1 MSKDEDGDTE
11 ANLNVFT
18 THFHTLYVHTVTCPA
33 LPLTRNCDSVL
44 GDEAMV
50 RSAPLDFSIVDPDGL
65 ENTVLEYS
73 ILSGNSGAFFSIDR
87 TTGDVFLA
95 RPLDRDLGPS
105 QFTLEIL
112 VSDGMFNT
120 TLQLDITVED
130 VNDNPPVPV
139 RPVFSG
145 SVAEEQPR
153 FTPVLRVNFTDA
165 DIGPISYFLDP
176 SETDFAILDPSY
188 GAIVTNR
195 AFNYEAGDRFF
206 SFQVSASDG
215 VFVSNATV
223 EITVLDEND
232 NRPSVVAV
240 LLPGA
245 EYIENEAAPNVTF
258 ATITVTDVD
267 NSDTFPTLFAVIT
280 ITNGGNV
287 GERVTLPAPPP
298 GFRVT
303 FLPATYQLVVVGAAS
318 PSEFGSLLS
327 SIVYS
332 NPSDEFALPLN
343 RTIQYSVCDQ
353 LLNDTVPSALS
364 PDTQAALTSTNASD
378 GSLPASDVPTLISSC
393 SLFASASVVL
403 PLVEVNDRP
412 TLASRDVELPSIP
425 EDLPVDENRGVFV
438 LDAFGDVVV
447 DSDRGGFMGVAVV
460 GFNSS
465 IATLQNSVT
474 SNVDFCTNL
483 HSTLRSTCSDLNN
496 RCSCDGPRES
506 LTCMTFQNRVYFQC
520 TTRLSSTVTIV
531 SCTCQSSGLTVSND
545 VSLENILRAEIDT
558 GFGRLIDVTAA
569 FTNTPS
575 SAAFELNNTQEY
587 SSIAFGNANF
597 IFTYTDLNISVV
609 PYPALN
615 ITYTDISAV
624 SEVSA
629 TLLGPFTLIRFLP
642 FPNEAGTVAFL
653 FRAWDGTFGAVAET
667 RVDTT
672 NPLISAFS
680 IEVGTAT
687 IDVTPV
693 NDPPEIQ
700 LGGPGVYNFTTTYT
714 ENGSPVFVSARDAE
728 VIEYD
733 PTDLTLNNLRVNITN
748 ENGGCDLPDYT
759 GNSQDRLEY
768 LNDTMVPLDGVT
780 IATEGQ
786 ACVSYIFEGRLSVN
800 QWRSFLTMIRFRV
813 EDAEPSDHQRRLAFV
828 ISDDAPSD
836 SSPSYTFISVT
847 LVSDNCP
854 VLNLTSN
861 SPLTYLEHSGRLRLD
876 GGLTVSD
883 EDRNAVLQAAEV
895 RLIPNTPGTCT
906 SCNLNISSSDPAI
919 TITFNSATLT
929 LRLDGPA
936 PPNAFETL
944 LRSVQFEDLGSEPSF
959 TIVTVRFTLIDG
971 GIALCPNAVGD
982 INVVIE
988 HLNDNS
994 PELFLDFPVSEDFAT
1009 TFTEGV
1015 ATVAVTG
1022 STMIV
1027 DQDGQESSSYRIRVE
1042 IVSGCVS
1049 AEDLLEFVPPF
1060 PASSVLQTYNSSTC
1074 SLEIEGSR
1082 SNLENDL
1089 TMGLRYRNL
1098 LTNNPTPGQR
1108 GINFTIFDGT
1118 LPPRTSQTTLTVVA
1132 VNDPP
1137 FIDLDIANL
1146 ASSDSSVIFR
1156 VGTTGSIPITGSA
1169 GGSITDPDSTNLVE
1183 MLLILTE
1190 IDAGGNPVS
1199 PRSDIVES
1207 IALRNSTLLASLG
1220 LSGGAFVVAN
1230 SELRISGVASVASYA
1245 AVLNDIVYANARIPP
1260 TENRREISVT
1270 VFDDNSTS
1278 LPAVARI
1285 SFMGRVTPPIL
1296 DLNGNAGGT
1305 SVQADYTLTTPPLP
1319 LFPSASLSD
1328 PDSNNICNVN
1338 LTLIGSD
1345 TTCFPTSINFRNAFA
1360 DVVIDTTSAGGRVL
1374 YTLTTTFT
1382 ACREAIVFQQVLRGV
1397 TFSSPD
1403 TASPGTCTITVV
1415 AVDTTGLSSNI
1426 NVATVTVRQFNAPPF
1441 IDLDLG
1447 LSGRDYSTVYFQG
1460 GRVQNIVSI
1469 FDAARAH
1476 NITTMTPIGEADG
1489 EAPFD
1494 DGTVLRGVVLSEQ
1507 SYAGYTL
1514 TDVDSPNLVYLQTEF
1529 VISTTIEQD
1538 VIRYP
1543 CVPTNDTLRS
1553 TLDPRG
1559 CISPGQSSVITGFRC
1574 DDSLFDSCR
1583 SPDDLCSDLRVT
1595 IFCAGTGRK
1604 GYRFEYLVNA
1614 STARY
1619 EALLGYLGYQY
1630 LLLRGGLINQIRLI
1644 NITAFDGESVNPQA
1658 ITRIRIQ
1665 NQDVLVFII
1674 DSPAPNV
1681 TFTVREDERP
1691 GRNYALYTV
1700 TVMRLDGTTPTPGT
1714 VEFTITSGNIG
1725 NAFRI
1730 NNRGEIFLVNQLDRE
1745 TIAQYNLT
1753 ISAKIMGADNDTTST
1768 GEIIVGVL
1776 DVNDNHPITA
1786 ESYTVNV
1793 TEGVAGARV
1802 VDVVATDADEGTNA
1816 ELTYL
1821 LLGIG
1826 AEKFQVDTN
1835 GVVTT
1840 RVALNVSLEDY
1851 YLLVMIITDRGQ
1863 IYLST
1868 HTIIN
1873 VYVITPPPTNLTF
1886 DLSLSTDDISINEG
1900 TPVNTMVGMVV
1911 AFEAGGDRDTTF
1923 IRYRILDIEPMEVNP
1938 PFRVNSET
1946 GEIFVNAPLDSERS
1960 TRYQVLTQAYSTR
1973 TLFPPS
1979 PATLDVIITIQ
1990 DVNELRPM
1998 FVDSPYNISVAE
2010 NTVSGTTVYR
2020 LVATDNDA
2028 MNQGLVYSL
2037 HSPVP
2042 ADLPFQVEADGDI
2055 IVSGPIDYEL
2065 NQTFAFT
2072 VQAADNPAHAMP
2084 QMTGT
2089 AQVFVTVQDRN
2100 DNPPVFQGTPY
2111 NVSVRETSPNGHVVL
2126 TFSVTDAD
2134 SDANSNVSFSA
2145 RGITGTPFCL
2155 SGMTIQVCNS
2165 TLLTSIEMEEVF
2177 QLQLVA
2183 TNFPGP
2189 QEAVVNVTITLVLIN
2204 EFAPAL
2210 AVEVVNHS
2218 GYHEEHCGRGFGR
2231 NCSGIVVFNFGLG
2244 TTDEDGGPNR
2254 DLFYILATPGVPFE
2268 IDRFTGVLSI
2278 TGRIDR
2284 EQTSRY
2290 SLEIIVV
2297 DSADIDGTVR
2307 NDTAIINV
2315 PIYDIDDNPPVF
2327 VPPFSFSVTEQM
2339 TTTTQVF
2346 GNVIVT
2352 DPDINGTRSY
2362 YILIPEDPPLSQG
2375 CYVSVG
2381 RTHPSYLPIQIITNT
2396 GALYFCTSVDFET
2409 ENTFYTFTVR
2419 VLDNGLRGVGDPV
2432 EYAVDQV
2439 YNVTVVD
2446 SNDHPPSLGQPEY
2459 GFTHPENEPA
2469 SASVGNITAT
2479 DEDSGLNGELT
2490 FSISFNGSSLCSE
2503 DLPFQIEKISETT
2516 ATLMTCL
2523 SLDYEMRPYYTF
2535 TVEVCDSAPVAMCI
2549 SAPVRVNVT
2558 DRNDN
2563 PPLFPAAPYTAAI
2576 PETDSSLLALF
2587 VVKLEVVDEDSPPNS
2602 ISLFTILTSG
2612 TPFGIRNSTPTTAEV
2627 FVQSP
2632 LLVDYEAGPREFVVE
2647 VQATNAPADPR
2658 DETQSANTTV
2668 TITVTDENDNAP
2680 QIFAPLQF
2688 EVRENVPVGTA
2699 IGCVNATDVDSG
2711 ENAELQYYIGD
2722 PASPIPCS
2730 FGVPFQINITTGC
2743 IASCQMLDYEL
2754 SPFYAFTV
2762 TVCDRGSPELCSNAT
2777 IRVDIVDLNDNA
2789 PVYAE
2794 DPFVVDVNENT
2805 PVGET
2810 VLVVT
2815 SSDADSPL
2823 NSAIV
2828 YEFVNTSAPFALR
2841 NGSNEVYY
2849 TGTEQLDYEG
2859 STRTYILHLR
2869 GTNPPRFAYDETF
2882 IVDVAI
2888 TINVVDRNDRPP
2900 VFDPNATNVSINE
2913 HSPIG
2918 LVVYTLDTSDM
2929 DTLPNS
2935 GVRYVILE
2943 PGLPFAINESNI
2955 VVSDSSAIDYDPPN
2969 SVLNYVLT
2977 IQAVNE
2983 PAAIDDETQYANF
2996 SLTINV
3002 LDINDNAPECLGP
3015 STFMLP
3021 EDSEVSFQLR
3031 RIMATDID
3039 SGLNGQD
3046 GLVFSR
3052 EMGSGSGDPL
3062 CSFDLPFRIDPDS
3075 GFISICTSL
3084 DYERIRFYDLNI
3096 TICDSGLPQ
3105 MCSECPLT
3113 IFIMDVNDNAP
3124 VINPPTRFSVNE
3136 TAVVGDVVGCI
3147 NATDEDSGQNAVL
3160 SYTVIGD
3167 QCTMGSG
3174 SGSGG
3179 IPFALNVS
3187 SGCIEV
3193 CIPLDFERI
3202 RQYTFDVNVT
3212 DSGSV
3217 VLSAVASIT
3226 ITVVNENDHAPVITS
3241 PNIAY
3246 VVEEQADAFVIN
3258 VTAIDIDAHPHNSF
3272 TFELVDDAGGRFRI
3286 GPTTGTVET
3295 TVALDREN
3303 QSSYT
3308 IVVQVSDATL
3318 SSSQTLT
3325 IFLVDINDNDPVYLG
3340 NTSFIFMEEML
3351 FEVVLLFEDA
3361 DNGTN
3366 ALLSF
3371 TVSDS
3376 RFAINSDGVLR
3387 NRVPLDRD
3395 PLTSGSPSVLV
3406 MVTATDG
3413 GEPQRNLTVS
3423 IVIVLL
3429 DINDN
3434 APIALPPYTAEI
3446 VDGAVVGDVVLTVS
3460 AVDADTGDNGA
3471 IVFAIG
3477 DDSNVFLIN
3486 ETTGVITLNQDVFLT
3501 SSSVESVTLVV
3512 NISDRGIPLQVSQQ
3526 VYTFFIVSSIPLFS
3540 ERLYV
3545 FSVPENS
3552 LNFAITPPLRAMDR
3566 DNDASNDDFVY
3577 SLLTVTP
3584 YDTGFRIV
3592 SEGDRGTLYTPRD
3605 YFDFEDSAQFELA
3618 IGVSRANMTDIIDN
3632 TTIVRVE
3639 VVDLNDN
3646 PPRLSPPNIVA
3657 VLPENAANGT
3667 IVGTAVGIDFDTGV
3681 NGQLTYNHS
3690 GEGASY
3696 FRFDAD
3702 GNFIVANSDLI
3713 DFETDM
3719 NFTFSYEACDGGS
3732 PRHCSE
3738 PGSINIT
3745 IGNVDDLP
3753 PRFDPSVYTRAI
3765 AEDFPLNTVILYVSY
3780 SDPDTPQEGVTLSLS
3795 PPQTLFQIAQ
3805 VSGALMTTNI
3815 SLDHEVSNF
3824 HAFSIIA
3831 TDTAG
3836 ATSMAQVFIQILDVN
3851 DVRPRVEPA
3860 ESRNTFMEQGAGAFI
3875 AQSLTIVDEDDVSL
3889 FPLTSVSISLHPS
3902 PSAVELYPLSGG
3914 FCDHANYSILYD
3926 NNVFDLCG
3934 IRGCRYLVAEDDIT
3948 ISGSGTLQNGILD
3961 LPARSSLARS
3971 SVLLSGSE
3979 FLSFTA
3985 SIWVRLTTRGAA
3997 GSIFQVASGLNILLG
4012 VQANS
4017 DGSLSVFRT
4026 PSPTVTETLLLT
4038 GTLNIHDGEWHQV
4051 ALVRDNDTLTLYF
4064 DSAEV
4069 SRGDT
4074 ADQLDTSFTSG
4085 SFFIGDRLASGFY
4098 AELYFCSSTLNQ
4110 DDIRCTLTC
4119 GESFEVSS
4127 TPNVSAS
4134 IDLRTRSVELEYTGN
4149 DPNASLS
4156 SLQDA
4161 LRTVV
4166 YVNTL
4171 DEPHPLDRGVFISIS
4186 DIVGS
4191 SDVNMV
4197 VTVSP
4202 ILINDQPPVLDLNGL
4217 TNNGID
4223 FQTTFSEL
4231 STGTQLIGREAILY
4245 DRDSGFSTIRRI
4257 VVEIVGAQRL
4267 AEALTVSGPVPDI
4280 TLTLSQDNT
4289 RVEILSNDSAV
4300 ERFPGQFLDALRAV
4314 QYVDLQQEPG
4324 VRDRIVRFVTVEDA
4338 GGLHSAS
4345 PQAQTTVTVVPTNDP
4360 PELDLNSAGPGLGAS
4375 VLYPEQ
4381 LGRVRLIQGTAQRI
4395 TDPDSTTLTMA
4406 TFTITARPDG
4416 AAESLRVDETAFSVS
4431 VTWNFNT
4438 ATGILTIQ
4446 GTYSFIDWL
4455 SILRAVEYMNTNRN
4469 PDVSQARTVSVRIQ
4483 DDGGA
4488 WSDAAATVSIT
4499 IQQYNDPPEL
4509 YVGGPGVRNFQ
4520 TQFIEDGN
4528 CVPITSPD
4536 IQLVDVDSDRIGNVQ
4551 MQLSGSNVNPAL
4563 ENITIL
4569 GDLPVNTFFIR
4580 SLQILYMVLEASSAA
4595 NYEAGL
4601 SRVVYCNSADEPAV
4615 GNRRVTFFA
4624 TDEGVPGTGL
4634 STATSTT
4641 VETTIEIVRVNDQ
4654 PVLEIEPLNNVS
4666 IRGVPTPI
4674 IDPDSITL
4682 EDSDDMFFDELFIYI
4697 TNDQDGR
4704 VNEIIEFARQLP
4716 EETTSIGPLLT
4727 DNGEILYNVTFRGV
4741 GANRDRVLETIAAIR
4756 YNNRATNITVNPP
4769 RMVCI
4774 QVRDFKIF
4782 SPRVCVNVT
4791 ISPPNDFDP
4800 RFLNNS
4806 ASLVLSFDETPTL
4819 VSIVRLA
4826 AVDEDAGLAGEIS
4839 YDIVEVRST
4848 PFGSSARVTTPQGL
4862 FVINSVTGQLDA
4874 TLGLDAEQFVSH
4886 TVTVEASDMGNPSR
4900 SATVQVQISVQ
4911 DLNDEAPRFIGTPYV
4926 APSQREEQTP
4936 PRNIFTVRASDA
4948 DITPA
4953 NNRIARYSLLNFN
4966 TLFSINPT
4974 SGQIQSVALLDADVQ
4989 AEYLL
4994 NVSAEDTGSPPQ
5006 ITYVI
5011 VSFTLVDFNDNAGQV
5026 DQLTPAVY
5034 VVQDSAVPHSIGP
5047 AMRIVDQDLS
5057 PPSIS
5062 QLRIILTPNPS
5073 DSSRTYDQCL
5083 GRCQDV
5089 RIADAGLTPGAV
5101 DLLRL
5106 ATFQSDNNVPGAF
5119 MSTTL
5124 GNGSC
5129 PAISLVRGTTIQDDG
5144 YGRINR
5150 SDLPANFGE
5159 GDFSF
5164 SFVATMRREGYIFV
5178 VPNTSNP
5185 NASPSSVERE
5195 LGLWIRRR
5203 RIDFY
5208 YVYGSARIRHSVSY
5222 TLQSTDPIEGGV
5234 FFTWPTG
5241 PFTTR
5246 HFTLVVRSTASPPV
5260 AELYVDCQLLAMFTL
5275 NGAVQR
5281 PNSAI
5286 DVFIG
5291 HSVPHPTVGGRLQAN
5306 LTGFYYH
5313 PTALTPTQLLNICS
5327 CGFEALRLPTLP
5339 PTIQATRET
5348 NHEIVL
5354 APTGSLI
5361 PEADALRVLRGITYQ
5376 NTFFPPTFEPDRQ
5389 LEFRVVEVDLTGTSF
5404 GSIKLVSSDN
5414 ELPVIDLNGVGTIS
5428 QAGINFQTEF
5438 TEDAGPVI
5446 IVSPSVRLD
5455 RLIQDSVIPTFDRIT
5470 VELLNPVDVSE
5481 TLSARST
5488 SSYIRV
5494 NISSDG
5500 HRVDI
5505 VGPAIPADFIPVILT
5520 LSYDN
5525 TNDRPTTSFARNI
5538 SFLVVDTEGR
5548 TNSPLAYTSV
5558 SLVAVNDAPVVSLA
5572 SINGDLMDTVAFVE
5586 GSSNVSVAPDT
5597 VVHDVDND
5605 NLAGATVTLLS
5616 PNLATD
5622 TLTFTTQPGIT
5633 GSYNPLTGNLTFT
5646 GTASLT
5652 RYQET
5657 LRSVGFQ
5664 STDSPFLDNSGAPV
5678 SDPNRNI
5685 HIFVTDGFL
5694 VSRSAQVL
5702 VQFSPIDNPPEIDL
5716 GITTLFF
5723 ADGDSPLLIAPNAN
5737 ITDADNRRLASMN
5750 VELSI
5755 GVDDNVLSDGLRASR
5770 VLVFGENLLTN
5781 YVSILRN
5788 ITYINTAAEPTLLN
5802 RTVSVSVCD
5811 FREDRA
5817 ACPVATLTIVVQ
5829 DRNDN
5834 PPVFDN
5840 PEYTLDVVENSAVGT
5855 TLQSLH
5861 VSDIDRIQPIS
5872 FIFTIVSTQPVPF
5885 TLEAT
5890 SSGDTVNL
5898 VTSGI
5903 LDFESLPMYNFT
5915 VRASDG
5921 LNVGTTEVSVL
5932 VTNVNE
5938 PPSIVL
5944 NPPDPAIVAS
5954 QVMATPLVQ
5963 VAVNISDPD
5972 ADDIVVRAQFT
5983 ITNIPAGSNE
5993 TLNWNPIPGYI
6004 FTQTSLNVFSL
6015 ENNASTLPISE
6026 ALASIL
6032 YVAGQ
6037 PVTQPAEIRT
6047 VGIIVFDE
6055 ENAESNRVNI
6065 SVSLASRP
6073 MFITNTSEGVYS
6085 VSLPEGIVVTNF
6097 LQVSATVE
6105 SGGPVITYAIEP
6117 GVGVTIDPIS
6127 GLLSL
6132 DRTLDREVEASLDFE
6147 VYAVDDLPPARTGT
6161 ATVRIT
6167 VLDQNDIA
6175 AEISGLNNITIF
6187 TNVPSNPF
6195 STVTIT
6201 DPDSVGFIEHAT
6213 ITIVE
6218 EAPLVTSQF
6227 TGQTCV
6233 DESNTI
6239 TKMATVCGLQSFI
6252 DLLAYNGSSSGATLT
6267 EDAFNN
6273 RVLYNRHQSGY
6284 THVDA
6289 DFSAFEGRISAF
6301 TFALWLQPQ
6310 QSGYLAY
6317 YGAPDASE
6325 RYFALF
6331 FDAAANQLIAT
6342 MKQAGLSGLQAQVR
6356 VSFQLSASL
6365 TDGRYHFVMLQYSS
6379 RALVCVVDGVRVPSL
6394 AVVYKEQS
6402 FIGEVFGESC

>member
-1 MSKDEDGDTE
+1 
-11 ANLNVFT
+11 
-18 THFHTLYVHTVTCPA
+18 
-33 LPLTRNCDSVL
+33 
-44 GDEAMV
+44 MV

-65 ENTVLEYS
+65 ENTVLDYS
-73 ILSGNSGAFFSIDR
+73 ILSGNSGGFFFIDR
-87 TTGDVFLA
+87 ATGDIFLA
-95 RPLDRDLGPS
+95 RSLDRDLGPS

-112 VSDGMFNT
+112 VSDGVFNT
-120 TLQLDITVED
+120 TLQLDITVQD

-139 RPVFSG
+139 RPVFQG
-145 SVAEEQPR
+145 SVAEEQPH
-153 FTPVLRVNFTDA
+153 FTPVLRVNFTDV
-165 DIGPISYFLDP
+165 DSGPISYSLDP
-176 SETDFAILDPSY
+176 SETDFAILDPSS
-188 GAIVTNR
+188 GEIVTNR
-195 AFNYEAGDRFF
+195 VFNYEAGDRFF
-206 SFQVSASDG
+206 SFQVFARDG

-223 EITVLDEND
+223 EVTILDQND

-240 LLPGA
+240 LVPGA
-245 EYIENEAAPNVTF
+245 EYIENEAAPNITF
-258 ATITVTDVD
+258 ATVNVTDVD
-267 NSDTFPTLFAVIT
+267 NSDAFPILFAIVT
-280 ITNGGNV
+280 ITNGGDV
-287 GERVTLPAPPP
+287 GERVILPALPS
-298 GFRVT
+298 GFRAT
-303 FLPATYQLVVVGAAS
+303 FLPATYQLVVVGAAT
-318 PSEFGSLLS
+318 PAEFGALMS
-327 SIVYS
+327 SVVYS

-353 LLNDTVPSALS
+353 LVNDIVPSLLS

-378 GSLPASDVPTLISSC
+378 GSLPASDVPILIPSC
-393 SLFASASVVL
+393 ALFASASIVL

-412 TLASRDVELPSIP
+412 TLASLDVELPPIP
-425 EDLPVDENRGVFV
+425 EDLPEEENRGVFV

-447 DSDRGGFMGVAVV
+447 DSDRGGFVGVAVV

-465 IATLQNSVT
+465 IAALQKSVT
-474 SNVDFCTNL
+474 SHVDFCSNL
-483 HSTLRSTCSDLNN
+483 HSTLQSTCSDLNN
-496 RCSCDGPRES
+496 RCLCDGPRES
-506 LTCMTFQNRVYFQC
+506 LTCMTFQNIVYFQC
-520 TTRLSSTVTIV
+520 TARLSSTVSVV
-531 SCTCQSSGLTVSND
+531 SCTCQSSGQAASSN
-545 VSLENILRAEIDT
+545 VSLQNILRAEIDT
-558 GFGRLIDVTAA
+558 GFGRLIDITAA
-569 FTNTPS
+569 FSNSPS
-575 SAAFELNNTQEY
+575 SAAFELNNTQDY
-587 SSIAFGNANF
+587 SSLAFGNANF

-629 TLLGPFTLIRFLP
+629 TLLGPFKLIRFLP

-653 FRAWDGTFGAVAET
+653 FRAWDGTFGAVADT

-672 NPLISAFS
+672 DPLVSAFS
-680 IEVGTAT
+680 IEIGTTT

-700 LGGPGVYNFTTTYT
+700 LGGPGIYNFTTTYT

-733 PTDLTLNNLRVNITN
+733 PTDLVLNNLRVNITN
-748 ENGGCDLPDYT
+748 ENGGCDLPDYA
-759 GNSQDRLEY
+759 GVSHDRLEY
-768 LNDTMVPLDGVT
+768 LNDTMVPLDRVT
-780 IATEGQ
+780 IETEGQ
-786 ACVSYIFEGRLSVN
+786 ACVSYIFEGTLSVS

-813 EDAEPSDHQRRLAFV
+813 EDAEPSNHRRRVGFV
-828 ISDDAPSD
+828 ISDSAPSD
-836 SSPSYTFISVT
+836 SNPSYAFIDVT

-854 VLNLTSN
+854 VLNLTSS
-861 SPLTYLEHSGRLRLD
+861 SPLTYVEHSGRLQLD
-876 GGLTVSD
+876 GGLTVAD

-895 RLIPNTPGTCT
+895 RLILNTPGTCT
-906 SCNLNISSSDPAI
+906 SCNLTVSSSDPAI
-919 TITFNSATLT
+919 SITFNSATLT
-929 LRLDGPA
+929 LRLEGPA
-936 PPNAFETL
+936 TPDQFETV
-944 LRSVQFEDLGSEPSF
+944 LRSVQFEDLGNEPSF

-971 GIALCPNAVGD
+971 GITPCPSAVGD
-982 INVVIE
+982 INIVIE
-988 HLNDNS
+988 HVNDNS
-994 PELFLDFPVSEDFAT
+994 PELFLDFPVSENFTT

-1015 ATVAVTG
+1015 ATVPITG

-1027 DQDGQESSSYRIRVE
+1027 DPDGQESSSYRIRVE
-1042 IVSGCVS
+1042 IRSGCFS
-1049 AEDLLEFVPPF
+1049 AEDLLEFVPPS
-1060 PASSVLQTYNSSTC
+1060 PVSTVLQAYNSSTC
-1074 SLEIEGSR
+1074 SLEIEGSS

-1098 LTNNPTPGQR
+1098 LPNNPTPVER
-1108 GINFTIFDGT
+1108 VIIFTIFDGT
-1118 LPPRTSQTTLTVVA
+1118 QPPNSSQTTLTVVA
-1132 VNDPP
+1132 VNDLP

-1146 ASSDSSVIFR
+1146 ASSDSSVTFR
-1156 VGTTGSIPITGSA
+1156 VGSTTSISITGSG

-1207 IALRNSTLLASLG
+1207 IALRNSTLLTSLG
-1220 LSGGAFVVAN
+1220 LSGGGFVVAN
-1230 SELRISGVASVASYA
+1230 SELRISGVASVASYS
-1245 AVLNDIVYANARIPP
+1245 AVLNDIVYTNARIPP

-1270 VFDDNSTS
+1270 VFDGNSTS

-1285 SFMGRVTPPIL
+1285 NFMGRVTPPIL
-1296 DLNGNAGGT
+1296 DLNGNAAGT
-1305 SVQADYTLTTPPLP
+1305 SVQATYTLTTPPLS

-1328 PDSNNICNVN
+1328 PDRNNICNVN

-1345 TTCFPTSINFRNAFA
+1345 TTCFPTSINFGNAFA
-1360 DVVIDTTSAGGRVL
+1360 DVVVDTTIMGGQVL

-1397 TFSSPD
+1397 TFSGPG
-1403 TASPGTCTITVV
+1403 TASPGTCTLTVI

-1494 DGTVLRGVVLSEQ
+1494 DGTALRGVVLSEQ

-1514 TDVDSPNLVYLQTEF
+1514 TDVDSPNLVHLQTEF
-1529 VISTTIEQD
+1529 VISTTIEHD

-1543 CVPTNDTLRS
+1543 CVPTNDTLRL

-1559 CISPGQSSVITGFRC
+1559 CTSTGQSSIITGFRC
-1574 DDSLFDSCR
+1574 DDSLFDSCS

-1614 STARY
+1614 STAHY

-1630 LLLRGGLINQIRLI
+1630 LLLRGGLTNQIRLI

-1658 ITRIRIQ
+1658 ITRTRIQ

-1674 DSPAPNV
+1674 DPPAPNV
-1681 TFTVREDERP
+1681 TFSVREDERP
-1691 GRNYALYTV
+1691 GRNCVLYTV

-1714 VEFTITSGNIG
+1714 VEFTIASGNIG

-1730 NNRGEIFLVNQLDRE
+1730 NNQGEIFLVNQLDRE

-1753 ISAKIMGADNDTTST
+1753 VSAKIIGADNDTTST
-1768 GEIIVGVL
+1768 GGIIVGVL

-1793 TEGVAGARV
+1793 TEGMAGARV

-1868 HTIIN
+1868 HTVIN

-1886 DLSLSTDDISINEG
+1886 DLSLSTDTISINEG

-1911 AFEAGGDRDTTF
+1911 AFEVGGDRDTTF
-1923 IRYRILDIEPMEVNP
+1923 IRYRILDIEPAEVTP

-1960 TRYQVLTQAYSTR
+1960 TRYEVVTQAYSTR

-1979 PATLDVIITIQ
+1979 PATLDVIITVQ

-2010 NTVSGTTVYR
+2010 NTISGTTVYR

-2028 MNQGLVYSL
+2028 MNRGLVYSL
-2037 HSPVP
+2037 QSPVP
-2042 ADLPFQVEADGDI
+2042 TDLPFRVEADGDI
-2055 IVSGPIDYEL
+2055 IVSGPIDYEV
-2065 NQTFAFT
+2065 NQTFTFT
-2072 VQAADNPAHAMP
+2072 VQAVDNPAHSMP

-2089 AQVFVTVQDRN
+2089 AQVLVTVQDRN

-2111 NVSVRETSPNGHVVL
+2111 NVSVRETSANGHVVL

-2134 SDANSNVSFSA
+2134 SDANSDVSFSA

-2155 SGMTIQVCNS
+2155 AGMTIHVCDS
-2165 TLLTSIEMEEVF
+2165 ALLTSIEMDKVF

-2189 QEAVVNVTITLVLIN
+2189 QEAVANVTITLVLIN
-2204 EFAPAL
+2204 EFAPTL

-2218 GYHEEHCGRGFGR
+2218 GYHEEHCDRGYGN
-2231 NCSGIVVFNFGLG
+2231 NCSGIVVFNFGLN
-2244 TTDEDGGPNR
+2244 TTDEDGGPNS
-2254 DLFYILATPGVPFE
+2254 DLSYILATPGVPFQ
-2268 IDRFTGVLSI
+2268 IDRFTGVLTI

-2290 SLEIIVV
+2290 SLEIVV
-2297 DSADIDGTVR
+2297 MDSADIDGTVH
-2307 NDTAIINV
+2307 NDTATINI

-2327 VPPFSFSVTEQM
+2327 VPPFSFAVTEEM
-2339 TTTTQVF
+2339 TATGEVF
-2346 GNVIVT
+2346 GNVTVV

-2362 YILIPEDPPLSQG
+2362 YILIPEDPPLSVG
-2375 CYVSVG
+2375 CYVIVG
-2381 RTHPSYLPIQIITNT
+2381 PTNPSYLPIQITNT
-2396 GALYFCTSVDFET
+2396 GALFFCRDVDFET
-2409 ENTFYTFTVR
+2409 ENRFYMFTVY
-2419 VLDNGLRGVGDPV
+2419 VEDTGLLDTMGYPPARYTV
-2432 EYAVDQV
+2432 EQV
-2439 YNVTVVD
+2439 YNVTIVD
-2446 SNDHPPSLGQPEY
+2446 SNDHPPSLAEAEY
-2459 GFTHPENEPA
+2459 VFAHPENEPV
-2469 SASVGNITAT
+2469 SAFVGNITAT

-2503 DLPFQIEKISETT
+2503 DLPFQVEKISDTT
-2516 ATLMTCL
+2516 ATIRTCL
-2523 SLDYEMRPYYTF
+2523 SLDYEMRAYYTF
-2535 TVEVCDSAPVAMCI
+2535 TVEVCDSAPIAMCT
-2549 SAPVRVNVT
+2549 SAAVRVNVT

-2563 PPLFPAAPYTAAI
+2563 PPVFPAAPYTATI
-2576 PETDSSLLALF
+2576 PETDSSLLTLF
-2587 VVKLEVVDEDSPPNS
+2587 VVQLEVIDEDSPANS
-2602 ISLFTILTSG
+2602 ISMFTILTPG
-2612 TPFGIRNSTPTTAEV
+2612 TPFGVRNPTSTTAEV

-2632 LLVDYEAGPREFVVE
+2632 LLVDYEAGPREYVVE
-2647 VQATNAPADPR
+2647 VQAINTPADPR

-2668 TITVTDENDNAP
+2668 IITVTDENDNP
-2680 QIFAPLQF
+2680 PRIFAPLQF
-2688 EVRENVPVGTA
+2688 EVRENEPAGTV
-2699 IGCVNATDVDSG
+2699 IGCVNATDADSG
-2711 ENAELQYYIGD
+2711 DNAELWYYLGD
-2722 PASPIPCS
+2722 RASPVSCTPDT
-2730 FGVPFQINITTGC
+2730 PFQINITTGC
-2743 IASCQMLDYEL
+2743 ITSCETLDYEL
-2754 SPFYAFTV
+2754 FSFYTFTV

-2777 IRVDIVDLNDNA
+2777 IRVDVVDLNDNA

-2794 DPFVVDVNENT
+2794 DPFVVGVDENT

-2815 SSDADSPL
+2815 STDADSPL
-2823 NSAIV
+2823 NSAIL

-2841 NGSNEVYY
+2841 SGSNEVYY

-2869 GTNPPRFAYDETF
+2869 GTNPPRFADDETF

-2888 TINVVDRNDRPP
+2888 TINVVDRNDHPP
-2900 VFDPNATNVSINE
+2900 VFDTNAADVSINE
-2913 HSPIG
+2913 HSAIG
-2918 LVVYTLDTSDM
+2918 LVVYALDTSDM

-2943 PGLPFAINESNI
+2943 SGLPFAINGSNV

-2969 SVLNYVLT
+2969 SVRNYVLT

-3015 STFMLP
+3015 STFLLP

-3105 MCSECPLT
+3105 LCSECPLT
-3113 IFIMDVNDNAP
+3113 IFVMDINDNAP
-3124 VINPPTRFSVNE
+3124 VINPPTEFSVNE
-3136 TAVVGDVVGCI
+3136 TTSVGDIVGCI

-3160 SYTVIGD
+3160 SYTAIGN
-3167 QCTMGSG
+3167 QCGIA
-3174 SGSGG
+3174 
-3179 IPFALNVS
+3179 IPFAVNVS
-3187 SGCIEV
+3187 TGCIEV
-3193 CIPLDFERI
+3193 CVSLDFEST

-3212 DSGSV
+3212 DSGSE

-3226 ITVVNENDHAPVITS
+3226 ITVVNENDHVPVITS
-3241 PNIAY
+3241 PNVAY

-3272 TFELVDDAGGRFRI
+3272 TFELVDNAGGRFRI
-3286 GPTTGTVET
+3286 GATTGTVET
-3295 TVALDREN
+3295 TAALDREN
-3303 QSSYT
+3303 QSSYM
-3308 IVVQVSDATL
+3308 IVIQVSDATL

-3325 IFLVDINDNDPVYLG
+3325 VFLVDINDNDPVYLG
-3340 NTSFIFMEEML
+3340 NTSFIFMEEIL

-3406 MVTATDG
+3406 LVTATDG

-3434 APIALPPYTAEI
+3434 APIALPPYSAEI

-3460 AVDADTGDNGA
+3460 AVDADTGDNA
-3471 IVFAIG
+3471 EIVFAIG
-3477 DDSNVFLIN
+3477 DDSNTFLIN
-3486 ETTGVITLNQDVFLT
+3486 ETTGVITLNQDIILT
-3501 SSSVESVTLVV
+3501 SSSVESLTLVV
-3512 NISDRGIPLQVSQQ
+3512 NISDSGIPLQVSQQ
-3526 VYTFFIVSSIPLFS
+3526 VYTFFIISSIPLFS
-3540 ERLYV
+3540 ERLYI
-3545 FSVPENS
+3545 FTVPENS
-3552 LNFAITPPLRAMDR
+3552 LDFAITPPLRAMDR
-3566 DNDASNDDFVY
+3566 DNDPSNDEFVY
-3577 SLLTVTP
+3577 SILTVTP

-3592 SEGDRGTLYTPRD
+3592 SNGDQGTLFTPTD
-3605 YFDFEDSAQFELA
+3605 YFDFEDSARFELA
-3618 IGVSRANMTDIIDN
+3618 IGVSRVNMTDIIDN

-3657 VLPENAANGT
+3657 TLPENAANGT

-3696 FRFDAD
+3696 FVFDAD

-3738 PGSINIT
+3738 PGSVNIT
-3745 IGNVDDLP
+3745 VVNVDDLP

-3805 VSGALMTTNI
+3805 VSGALMTTNV

-3860 ESRNTFMEQGAGAFI
+3860 ESQITFVEQGTGAFI

-3889 FPLTSVSISLHPS
+3889 FPLTRVSISLHPS
-3902 PSAVELYPLSGG
+3902 PSSLELYPLSGG

-3926 NNVFDLCG
+3926 NNVYDLCG
-3934 IRGCRYLVAEDDIT
+3934 VRGCRFLVAEDDIT
-3948 ISGSGTLQNGILD
+3948 ISGRGSLQNGILD

-3985 SIWVRLTTRGAA
+3985 SIWVRLTTRGAS
-3997 GSIFQVASGLNILLG
+3997 GSIFQVASGQNILLG

-4026 PSPTVTETLLLT
+4026 PSPTVTDILLSTSALD
-4038 GTLNIHDGEWHQV
+4038 IHDGEWHQV
-4051 ALVRDNDTLTLYF
+4051 ALVRDNDTLILYF
-4064 DSAEV
+4064 DSGEV
-4069 SRGDT
+4069 SRADT
-4074 ADQLDTSFTSG
+4074 ADLLDTSFTSG

-4098 AELYFCSSTLNQ
+4098 AELYFCSFTLNQ
-4110 DDIRCTLTC
+4110 EAIRCTLTC
-4119 GESFEVSS
+4119 GESFEISSS

-4166 YVNTL
+4166 YVNIL

-4186 DIVGS
+4186 DIVGP
-4191 SDVNMV
+4191 SDVNTV

-4217 TNNGID
+4217 TETGID
-4223 FQTTFSEL
+4223 FSTTFSEL
-4231 STGTQLIGREAILY
+4231 STGAQIIGRDAILY

-4257 VVEIVGAQRL
+4257 VVDIFGAQQL
-4267 AEALTVSGPVPDI
+4267 AEAFTVSGPVAGI
-4280 TLTLSQDNT
+4280 TLTLSQNNT

-4314 QYVDLQQEPG
+4314 QYVDLQQEPAI
-4324 VRDRIVRFVTVEDA
+4324 VDRIVRFVTVEDA
-4338 GGLHSAS
+4338 GGLHLAS
-4345 PQAQTTVTVVPTNDP
+4345 PQAQTMVTVVPTNDP
-4360 PELDLNSAGPGLGAS
+4360 PVLNLNTASPGLGTS
-4375 VLYPEQ
+4375 VIYPEQ
-4381 LGRVRLIQGTAQRI
+4381 LGRVRLIQGMAQSI
-4395 TDPDSTTLTMA
+4395 TDPDSTSLTMA

-4416 AAESLRVDETAFSVS
+4416 AAETLRVDETAFGVT
-4431 VTWNFNT
+4431 VTWSFDPAT
-4438 ATGILTIQ
+4438 ATLTIH
-4446 GTYSFIDWL
+4446 GTYSIIDWL
-4455 SILRAVEYMNTNRN
+4455 SVLRGVEYMNTNSN
-4469 PDVSQARTVSVRIQ
+4469 PDVSQARTVSVRVQ
-4483 DDGGA
+4483 DRGGA
-4488 WSDAAATVSIT
+4488 WSNAAPVSIT

-4528 CVPITSPD
+4528 CVPITSSN
-4536 IQLVDVDSDRIGNVQ
+4536 IQLVDVDSDRIQIVRV
-4551 MQLSGSNVNPAL
+4551 QLSSSNVDPAF
-4563 ENITIL
+4563 EHITIL
-4569 GDLPVNTFFIR
+4569 GDLPPNTF
-4580 SLQILYMVLEASSAA
+4580 ILVPYRIFMVLEAPSAA

-4601 SRVVYCNSADEPAV
+4601 SRIVYCNTADEPTV
-4615 GNRRVTFFA
+4615 GTRRVTFDA
-4624 TDEGVPGTGL
+4624 TDEGVPGTTL
-4634 STATSTT
+4634 PPASSTT
-4641 VETTIEIVRVNDQ
+4641 AETMIEIVRVNDQ
-4654 PVLEIEPLNNVS
+4654 PVIEIEPLNNVS

-4704 VNEIIEFARQLP
+4704 VNEIVEFARQLP
-4716 EETTSIGPLLT
+4716 EETTSIGPILT
-4727 DNGEILYNVTFRGV
+4727 ANGEILYNVTFRGA
-4741 GANRDRVLETIAAIR
+4741 GANRDRVLETVAAIR
-4756 YNNRATNITVNPP
+4756 YNNRATNITVDPP
-4769 RMVCI
+4769 RMICI

-4806 ASLVLSFDETPTL
+4806 ASLVFSFNETSTP
-4819 VSIVRLA
+4819 VSIARLA
-4826 AVDEDAGLAGEIS
+4826 AVDEDTGLAGEIS

-4848 PFGSSARVTTPQGL
+4848 PFGGSARVTTSQGL
-4862 FVINSVTGQLDA
+4862 FVMNSVTGQLDA
-4874 TLGLDAEQFVSH
+4874 PLGLDAEQFVSH
-4886 TVTVEASDMGNPSR
+4886 AVTVEALDMGNPSR
-4900 SATVQVQISVQ
+4900 SAMVQVQISILDV
-4911 DLNDEAPRFIGTPYV
+4911 NDEAPRFAGTPYV
-4926 APSQREEQTP
+4926 AASQREEQTP
-4936 PRNIFTVRASDA
+4936 PRNIFIVQAFDA

-4953 NNRIARYSLLNFN
+4953 NNRIARYSLLNYN
-4966 TLFSINPT
+4966 HLFSINPT

-5026 DQLTPAVY
+5026 DQLTTAVY
-5034 VVQDSAVPHSIGP
+5034 VVQENTVPRSIGP
-5047 AMRIVDQDLS
+5047 AIRIVDQDLS

-5062 QLRIILTPNPS
+5062 LLTIILTPNPS
-5073 DSSRTYDQCL
+5073 DGSRTYDQCL

-5089 RIADAGLTPGAV
+5089 RIAEAGLIPGAV
-5101 DLLRL
+5101 DLLSL
-5106 ATFQSDNNVPGAF
+5106 ATFQSENDVPGAF

-5129 PAISLVRGTTIQDDG
+5129 PAISLVRGINIEDDG

-5164 SFVATMRREGYIFV
+5164 SFVATMQREGHIFL
-5178 VPNTSNP
+5178 VPDSTNP
-5185 NASPSSVERE
+5185 SDGHRAVDRE

-5208 YVYGSARIRHSVSY
+5208 YVYGPARIQHSVSY
-5222 TLQSTDPIEGGV
+5222 TLQSTDPIESGA
-5234 FFTWPTG
+5234 FFTFPTG
-5241 PFTTR
+5241 PFITR
-5246 HFTLVVRSTASPPV
+5246 HFTLVVRSSASPPV
-5260 AELYVDCQLLAMFTL
+5260 AEFYVDCQLLTTLTL
-5275 NGAVQR
+5275 NGAVLR
-5281 PNSAI
+5281 PANNF
-5286 DVFIG
+5286 DLFIG
-5291 HSVPHPTVGGRLQAN
+5291 HSVPHAASGGRLQAN

-5313 PTALTPTQLLNICS
+5313 PTALTPTQLLNFCS

-5361 PEADALRVLRGITYQ
+5361 PEADALTVLRGTTYQ
-5376 NTFFPPTFEPDRQ
+5376 NTFFPPTFGPDRQ
-5389 LEFRVVEVDLTGTSF
+5389 LEFRVVEVDLTGRSF

-5414 ELPVIDLNGVGTIS
+5414 ELPVIDLNGVGTIG

-5446 IVSPSVRLD
+5446 IVSSSVRLD
-5455 RLIQDSVIPTFDRIT
+5455 RLIEDSVIPTFDRVT
-5470 VELLNPVDVSE
+5470 VELLDPVDINE
-5481 TLSARST
+5481 ALSARST
-5488 SSYIRV
+5488 SAYIRV
-5494 NISSDG
+5494 NVSSDG

-5505 VGPAIPADFIPVILT
+5505 VGPGIPADFIPVILT

-5525 TNDRPTTSFARNI
+5525 TNDRPTTSFNRNI

-5586 GSSNVSVAPDT
+5586 GSSNVSVAPNA
-5597 VVHDVDND
+5597 VVNDVDND

-5633 GSYNPLTGNLTFT
+5633 GLYNPLTGNLTFT
-5646 GTASLT
+5646 GTASLN
-5652 RYQET
+5652 RYQDT
-5657 LRSVGFQ
+5657 LRSISFQ

-5685 HIFVTDGFL
+5685 QIFITDGFL

-5702 VQFSPIDNPPEIDL
+5702 VQFSPVDDPPEIDL

-5723 ADGDSPLLIAPNAN
+5723 TDGDNPLLIAPSAN
-5737 ITDADNRRLASMN
+5737 ITDADNRRLASMD
-5750 VELSI
+5750 VELTT
-5755 GVDDNVLSDGLRASR
+5755 GLDNNVLSDGLRTSR
-5770 VLVFGENLLTN
+5770 VLVFSEDLLTN

-5802 RTVSVSVCD
+5802 RTVTVSVCD
-5811 FREDRA
+5811 FREDRT
-5817 ACPVATLTIVVQ
+5817 ACPMATLTIVVQ

-5840 PEYTLDVVENSAVGT
+5840 PEYTVDVVENSPVGT
-5855 TLQSLH
+5855 TLLPLH
-5861 VSDIDRIQPIS
+5861 VDDIDRIQPVS
-5872 FIFTIVSTQPVPF
+5872 FNFTIISTEVVPF
-5885 TLEAT
+5885 TLEPT

-5898 VTSGI
+5898 VTSGH
-5903 LDFESLPMYNFT
+5903 LDFERSPRYNFT
-5915 VRASDG
+5915 VTASDG
-5921 LNVGTTEVSVL
+5921 LNTGTTDVIVS

-5944 NPPDPAIVAS
+5944 NPPDPAIVGS
-5954 QVMATPLVQ
+5954 QVMDTPLVQ
-5963 VAVNISDPD
+5963 VAVNITDPD
-5972 ADDIVVRAQFT
+5972 VDNMVVRAQFT
-5983 ITNIPAGSNE
+5983 VTNIPTGSNE
-5993 TLNWNPIPGYI
+5993 TLNWNPITGYT
-6004 FTQTSLNVFSL
+6004 FTQTSLNVFVL
-6015 ENNASTLPISE
+6015 ENNNSTMPISE
-6026 ALASIL
+6026 ALTSIL

-6037 PVTQPAEIRT
+6037 PVIQPAEIRT
-6047 VGIIVFDE
+6047 VGIVVFDE
-6055 ENAESNRVNI
+6055 ENAGSNQVNI

-6073 MFITNTSEGVYS
+6073 MFLTNTSDGVYS
-6085 VSLPEGIVVTNF
+6085 VSLPEGIVVTDF

-6105 SGGPVITYAIEP
+6105 SGGSVITYAIEP
-6117 GVGVTIDPIS
+6117 GIGVSIHPIS
-6127 GLLSL
+6127 GFLSL
-6132 DRTLDREVEASLDFE
+6132 DRTLDREVEPSLDFE

-6175 AEISGLNNITIF
+6175 AEIGRLNNITVYM
-6187 TNVPSNPF
+6187 NVPANPF
-6195 STVTIT
+6195 STITIT
-6201 DPDSVGFIEHAT
+6201 DPDSVGFIEHAI

-6218 EAPLVTSQF
+6218 ETPLVTSPF

-6233 DESNTI
+6233 DEYNTV
-6239 TKMATVCGLQSFI
+6239 TKMTRVCGLQSFI
-6252 DLLAYNGSSSGATLT
+6252 DLLSYNGSSSGTTLT

-6289 DFSAFEGRISAF
+6289 DFSAFEGLISAF
-6301 TFALWLQPQ
+6301 TFAMWLQPQ

-6365 TDGRYHFVMLQYSS
+6365 TDGRYHFVMLQYSNRS
-6379 RALVCVVDGVRVPSL
+6379 LACVVDGVQVRSL

-6402 FIGEVFGESC
+6402 FIGDVFGESC

>member
-1 MSKDEDGDTE
+1 
-11 ANLNVFT
+11 
-18 THFHTLYVHTVTCPA
+18 
-33 LPLTRNCDSVL
+33 
-44 GDEAMV
+44 MV

-65 ENTVLEYS
+65 ENTVLDYS
-73 ILSGNSGAFFSIDR
+73 ILSGNSGGFFSIDR
-87 TTGDVFLA
+87 ATGDVFLA
-95 RPLDRDLGPS
+95 RSLDRDLGPS

-112 VSDGMFNT
+112 VSDGIFNT
-120 TLQLDITVED
+120 TLQLDITVQD
-130 VNDNPPVPV
+130 VNDNAPVPI
-139 RPVFSG
+139 RPVFQG
-145 SVAEEQPR
+145 SVAEEQPD

-165 DIGPISYFLDP
+165 DTGPISYSLDP
-176 SETDFAILDPSY
+176 SETDFAILDPSS
-188 GAIVTNR
+188 GEIVTNR
-195 AFNYEAGDRFF
+195 VFDYEAGDRFF
-206 SFQVSASDG
+206 SFQVFARDG

-223 EITVLDEND
+223 EVTILDQND

-240 LLPGA
+240 LVPGA
-245 EYIENEAAPNVTF
+245 EYIENEAAPNITF
-258 ATITVTDVD
+258 ATVNVTDVD
-267 NSDTFPTLFAVIT
+267 NSDAFPILFAVVT
-280 ITNGGNV
+280 ITNGADA
-287 GERVTLPAPPP
+287 GERVTLPALPS
-298 GFRVT
+298 GFRST
-303 FLPATYQLVVVGAAS
+303 FLPSTYQLVVVGAAT
-318 PSEFGSLLS
+318 PAEFGALMS
-327 SIVYS
+327 SVVYS

-353 LLNDTVPSALS
+353 LVSDTVPSLLS
-364 PDTQAALTSTNASD
+364 PDTQAALTSANASD
-378 GSLPASDVPTLISSC
+378 GSLPPSDVPILILSC
-393 SLFASASVVL
+393 AQFASASVVL

-412 TLASRDVELPSIP
+412 TLASLDVALPPIP
-425 EDLPVDENRGVFV
+425 EDLPEGENRGVFV

-447 DSDRGGFMGVAVV
+447 DSDRGGFIGVAVV

-465 IATLQNSVT
+465 IAALQKSVT
-474 SNVDFCTNL
+474 SHVDFCTNL
-483 HSTLRSTCSDLNN
+483 HSTLQSTCSDLND
-496 RCSCDGPRES
+496 RCLCDGSRES
-506 LTCMTFQNRVYFQC
+506 LTCMTFQNTVYFQC
-520 TTRLSSTVTIV
+520 TARLSSTVSV
-531 SCTCQSSGLTVSND
+531 VACTCQSSGLGVSSN
-545 VSLENILRAEIDT
+545 VSLQNILRAEIDT
-558 GFGRLIDVTAA
+558 GSGRLIDITAV
-569 FTNTPS
+569 FSNSPS
-575 SAAFELNNTQEY
+575 SAAFELNNTQDY
-587 SSIAFGNANF
+587 SSLAFGNANF

-629 TLLGPFTLIRFLP
+629 TLLGPFKLIRFLP
-642 FPNEAGTVAFL
+642 FPNEAGTAAFL
-653 FRAWDGTFGAVAET
+653 FRAWDGTFGAVADT

-672 NPLISAFS
+672 DPLISAFS
-680 IEVGTAT
+680 IEIGTT
-687 IDVTPV
+687 SIDVTPV

-714 ENGSPVFVSARDAE
+714 ENGPPVFVSAHDAE

-733 PTDLTLNNLRVNITN
+733 PTDLVLNNLRVNITN
-748 ENGGCDLPDYT
+748 ENGGCDLPDYA
-759 GNSQDRLEY
+759 GDSHDRLEY
-768 LNDTMVPLDGVT
+768 LNDTMVPLDRVT
-780 IATEGQ
+780 IETEGQ
-786 ACVSYIFEGRLSVN
+786 ACVSYIFEGTLSVS
-800 QWRSFLTMIRFRV
+800 QWRSFLTMIRFQV
-813 EDAEPSDHQRRLAFV
+813 EDAEPSNHRRRVGFV
-828 ISDDAPSD
+828 ISDSAPSD
-836 SSPSYTFISVT
+836 SNPSYTFIDVT

-854 VLNLTSN
+854 VLNLTSS
-861 SPLTYLEHSGRLRLD
+861 SPLTYVEHSGRLQLD
-876 GGLTVSD
+876 GGLTVAD
-883 EDRNAVLQAAEV
+883 EDRNAMLQAAEV

-906 SCNLNISSSDPAI
+906 SCNLTVSSSDPTI
-919 TITFNSATLT
+919 SITFNSATLT
-929 LRLDGPA
+929 LRLEGPA
-936 PPNAFETL
+936 TPDQFETL
-944 LRSVQFEDLGSEPSF
+944 LRSMQFEDLGNEPSF

-971 GIALCPNAVGD
+971 GITPCPTAVGD

-994 PELFLDFPVSEDFAT
+994 PELFLDFPTQNFAT

-1015 ATVAVTG
+1015 ATVPITG

-1027 DQDGQESSSYRIRVE
+1027 DPDGQESSSYRIRVE
-1042 IVSGCVS
+1042 ITSGCFS
-1049 AEDLLEFVPPF
+1049 AEDLLEFVPPL
-1060 PASSVLQTYNSSTC
+1060 PVSSVLQAYNSSTC
-1074 SLEIEGSR
+1074 SVEIEGSS

-1098 LTNNPTPGQR
+1098 LVNNPTPVQR
-1108 GINFTIFDGT
+1108 LITFTIFDGT
-1118 LPPRTSQTTLTVVA
+1118 LPPRSSQTTLTVVA
-1132 VNDPP
+1132 VNDLP

-1146 ASSDSSVIFR
+1146 ASSDSSVTFR
-1156 VGTTGSIPITGSA
+1156 VGVTASISITGSA

-1183 MLLILTE
+1183 MLLVLTE

-1220 LSGGAFVVAN
+1220 LSGGGFVVAN
-1230 SELRISGVASVASYA
+1230 SELRISGVASVASYT

-1270 VFDDNSTS
+1270 VFDGNSTS

-1285 SFMGRVTPPIL
+1285 NFMGRVTPPIL
-1296 DLNGNAGGT
+1296 DLNGNAAGT
-1305 SVQADYTLTTPPLP
+1305 SVQANYTLTTPPLS

-1328 PDSNNICNVN
+1328 PDRNNICNVN

-1360 DVVIDTTSAGGRVL
+1360 DIVVDTTSVGGRVL

-1397 TFSSPD
+1397 TFSGPD
-1403 TASPGTCTITVV
+1403 TASPGTCTLTAI

-1460 GRVQNIVSI
+1460 GRVQNMVSI

-1494 DGTVLRGVVLSEQ
+1494 DGTGLRGVVLSEQ

-1514 TDVDSPNLVYLQTEF
+1514 TDVDSPNLVHLQAEF
-1529 VISTTIEQD
+1529 VISTTIEHD

-1543 CVPTNDTLRS
+1543 CVPTNDTLRL

-1559 CISPGQSSVITGFRC
+1559 CISTGQSSIITGFRC
-1574 DDSLFDSCR
+1574 DNSLFDSCS
-1583 SPDDLCSDLRVT
+1583 SPDDLCSDLCVT

-1630 LLLRGGLINQIRLI
+1630 LLHRGGLTNQIRLI

-1665 NQDVLVFII
+1665 NQDVLVFNI
-1674 DSPAPNV
+1674 DPPAPNV
-1681 TFTVREDERP
+1681 TFSVREDERP
-1691 GRNYALYTV
+1691 GRNYVLYTV
-1700 TVMRLDGTTPTPGT
+1700 TVMRLDGTTPSPGT

-1730 NNRGEIFLVNQLDRE
+1730 NNQGEIFLVNQLDRE
-1745 TIAQYNLT
+1745 TIARYNLT
-1753 ISAKIMGADNDTTST
+1753 ISAKIIGADNDTTST

-1793 TEGVAGARV
+1793 TEGMAGVRV

-1886 DLSLSTDDISINEG
+1886 DLSVSTEAISINEG
-1900 TPVNTMVGMVV
+1900 TPVNTMIGMVV
-1911 AFEAGGDRDTTF
+1911 AFEVGGDRDTTF
-1923 IRYRILDIEPMEVNP
+1923 IRYRILDIEPAEVTA
-1938 PFRVNSET
+1938 PFRINSET

-1960 TRYQVLTQAYSTR
+1960 ARYEVVTQAYSTR

-1979 PATLDVIITIQ
+1979 PATLDVIITVQ

-1998 FVDSPYNISVAE
+1998 FIDSPYNISVAE
-2010 NTVSGTTVYR
+2010 NTITGTTVYR

-2042 ADLPFQVEADGDI
+2042 TNLPFRVETDGDI
-2055 IVSGPIDYEL
+2055 IVSGTIDYEL
-2065 NQTFAFT
+2065 NQTFTFT
-2072 VQAADNPAHAMP
+2072 VQAVDNPAHSMP
-2084 QMTGT
+2084 RMTGT
-2089 AQVFVTVQDRN
+2089 AQVLVTVQDRN

-2111 NVSVRETSPNGHVVL
+2111 NVSVRETSANGHVVL
-2126 TFSVTDAD
+2126 AFSVTDAD
-2134 SDANSNVSFSA
+2134 SDANSDVSFSA

-2155 SGMTIQVCNS
+2155 AGMTIQVCDS
-2165 TLLTSIEMEEVF
+2165 ALLTSIEMEEVF

-2189 QEAVVNVTITLVLIN
+2189 QEAVANVTITLVLIN
-2204 EFAPAL
+2204 EFAPTL

-2218 GYHEEHCGRGFGR
+2218 GYHEEHCDRGYGN
-2231 NCSGIVVFNFGLG
+2231 NCSGIMVFNFGLN
-2244 TTDEDGGPNR
+2244 TTDEDGGPNS
-2254 DLFYILATPGVPFE
+2254 DLSYILATPGVPFQV
-2268 IDRFTGVLSI
+2268 DRFTGVLTI

-2290 SLEIIVV
+2290 SLEIVV
-2297 DSADIDGTVR
+2297 MDSADVDGTVR
-2307 NDTAIINV
+2307 NDTATINI

-2327 VPPFSFSVTEQM
+2327 VPPFSFAVTEEM
-2339 TTTTQVF
+2339 TATREVF
-2346 GNVIVT
+2346 GNVTVV

-2362 YILIPEDPPLSQG
+2362 YILIPEDPPLSVG

-2381 RTHPSYLPIQIITNT
+2381 PTNPSYLPIQITNT
-2396 GALYFCTSVDFET
+2396 GALFFCRDVDFET
-2409 ENTFYTFTVR
+2409 ENIFYMFTVY
-2419 VLDNGLRGVGDPV
+2419 VEDTGLLDTMGYPPAR
-2432 EYAVDQV
+2432 YAVQQV
-2439 YNVTVVD
+2439 YNVTIVD
-2446 SNDHPPSLGQPEY
+2446 SNDHPPSLSEAEY
-2459 GFTHPENEPA
+2459 VFAHPENEPV
-2469 SASVGNITAT
+2469 SAFVGNITAT

-2503 DLPFQIEKISETT
+2503 DLPFQVEKISDTT
-2516 ATLMTCL
+2516 ATIRTCL
-2523 SLDYEMRPYYTF
+2523 SLDYEMRAYYTF
-2535 TVEVCDSAPVAMCI
+2535 TLEVCDSAPVAMCT
-2549 SAPVRVNVT
+2549 SAAVRVNVT

-2563 PPLFPAAPYTAAI
+2563 PPVFPPTPYTATI
-2576 PETDSSLLALF
+2576 PETDSSLLTLF
-2587 VVKLEVVDEDSPPNS
+2587 VVQLEVIDEDSPANS
-2602 ISLFTILTSG
+2602 ISLFTILTPG
-2612 TPFGIRNSTPTTAEV
+2612 TPFGIGNSTSTTAEL

-2632 LLVDYEAGPREFVVE
+2632 LAVDYEAGPREYVVE
-2647 VQATNAPADPR
+2647 VQATNTPADPR

-2668 TITVTDENDNAP
+2668 IITVTDENDNSP

-2688 EVRENVPVGTA
+2688 EVRENEPAGTV

-2711 ENAELQYYIGD
+2711 DNAELWYYLGD
-2722 PASPIPCS
+2722 RTSPVSCTPDT
-2730 FGVPFQINITTGC
+2730 PFQINLTIGC
-2743 IASCQMLDYEL
+2743 INSCEILDYEL
-2754 SPFYAFTV
+2754 SPFYTFTV
-2762 TVCDRGSPELCSNAT
+2762 TVCDRGTPELCSNAT
-2777 IRVDIVDLNDNA
+2777 IRVDVVDLNDNA
-2789 PVYAE
+2789 PVYSE
-2794 DPFVVDVNENT
+2794 DPFVVGVNENT
-2805 PVGET
+2805 LVGEI

-2815 SSDADSPL
+2815 STDADSPL
-2823 NSAIV
+2823 NSAIL
-2828 YEFVNTSAPFALR
+2828 YEFVNTSAPFALI

-2859 STRTYILHLR
+2859 SIRTYILHLR
-2869 GTNPPRFAYDETF
+2869 GTNPPRFADDEIF

-2888 TINVVDRNDRPP
+2888 TINVVDRNDHPP
-2900 VFDPNATNVSINE
+2900 VFDTNTANVSINE
-2913 HSPIG
+2913 HSAIG
-2918 LVVYTLDTSDM
+2918 LVVYALDTSDM

-2943 PGLPFAINESNI
+2943 PGLPFAINESNV
-2955 VVSDSSAIDYDPPN
+2955 VVSDSGAIDYDPPN
-2969 SVLNYVLT
+2969 SVQNYVLT

-3021 EDSEVSFQLR
+3021 EDSEVSFSLR

-3039 SGLNGQD
+3039 SGLNGRD
-3046 GLVFSR
+3046 GLVFFR

-3062 CSFDLPFRIDPDS
+3062 CSFDLPFRIDPDN

-3105 MCSECPLT
+3105 MCSECPLA
-3113 IFIMDVNDNAP
+3113 IFVMDINDNAP
-3124 VINPPTRFSVNE
+3124 VINPPTEFSVNE
-3136 TAVVGDVVGCI
+3136 TTSVGDVVGCI

-3160 SYTVIGD
+3160 SYTAIGN
-3167 QCTMGSG
+3167 QCSNA
-3174 SGSGG
+3174 
-3179 IPFALNVS
+3179 IPFAVNVS
-3187 SGCIEV
+3187 TGCIEV
-3193 CIPLDFERI
+3193 CVSLDFESTQ
-3202 RQYTFDVNVT
+3202 QYTFDVNVT
-3212 DSGSV
+3212 DSGSE

-3226 ITVVNENDHAPVITS
+3226 ITVVNENDHVPVITS
-3241 PNIAY
+3241 PNVAY

-3286 GPTTGTVET
+3286 DATTGTVET
-3295 TVALDREN
+3295 SAALDREN

-3318 SSSQTLT
+3318 SSSQILT
-3325 IFLVDINDNDPVYLG
+3325 VFLVDINDNDPVYLG
-3340 NTSFIFMEEML
+3340 NTSFIFMEEIL

-3376 RFAINSDGVLR
+3376 RFAIDSDGVLR

-3406 MVTATDG
+3406 QVTATDG
-3413 GEPQRNLTVS
+3413 GEPQHNLTVS

-3434 APIALPPYTAEI
+3434 APIALPPYDAEI

-3460 AVDADTGDNGA
+3460 AVDADAGDNA
-3471 IVFAIG
+3471 EIVFAIG
-3477 DDSNVFLIN
+3477 DDSNTFLIN
-3486 ETTGVITLNQDVFLT
+3486 DTTGVITLNQDIILT
-3501 SSSVESVTLVV
+3501 SSSVENLTLVV
-3512 NISDRGIPLQVSQQ
+3512 NISDSGIPMQVSQR
-3526 VYTFFIVSSIPLFS
+3526 VYTFFVVSSIPLFS
-3540 ERLYV
+3540 ERLYI
-3545 FSVPENS
+3545 FTVPENS
-3552 LNFAITPPLRAMDR
+3552 LGFAITPPLRAMDR
-3566 DNDASNDDFVY
+3566 DNDPSNDEFVY
-3577 SLLTVTP
+3577 SILTVTP

-3592 SEGDRGTLYTPRD
+3592 SDGDQGTLFTPTD
-3605 YFDFEDSAQFELA
+3605 YFDFEDSARFELA
-3618 IGVSRANMTDIIDN
+3618 IGVSRVNMTDIIDN

-3657 VLPENAANGT
+3657 TLPENAANGT

-3690 GEGASY
+3690 GEGATY
-3696 FRFDAD
+3696 FVFDAD
-3702 GNFIVANSDLI
+3702 GNFRVANSDLI

-3745 IGNVDDLP
+3745 VVNVDDLP
-3753 PRFDPSVYTRAI
+3753 PLFAPSMYTRAI
-3765 AEDFPLNTVILYVSY
+3765 SEDFPLNTVILYVSY

-3805 VSGALMTTNI
+3805 VSGALMTTNV

-3824 HAFSIIA
+3824 HAFSVIA

-3836 ATSMAQVFIQILDVN
+3836 ATSMAQVFVQILDVN

-3860 ESRNTFMEQGAGAFI
+3860 ESRITFVEQGTGSFI
-3875 AQSLTIVDEDDVSL
+3875 AQNLTIVDEDDVSL
-3889 FPLTSVSISLHPS
+3889 FPLTRVSISLHPS
-3902 PSAVELYPLSGG
+3902 PSSLELYPLSGG
-3914 FCDHANYSILYD
+3914 VCDHANYSILYD
-3926 NNVFDLCG
+3926 NNVYDLCG
-3934 IRGCRYLVAEDDIT
+3934 VRGCRFLVAEDAIT
-3948 ISGSGTLQNGILD
+3948 ISGRGTLQNGILD

-3985 SIWVRLTTRGAA
+3985 SIWVRLTTRGAS
-3997 GSIFQVASGLNILLG
+3997 GSIFQVASGQNILLG
-4012 VQANS
+4012 VQANG
-4017 DGSLSVFRT
+4017 DGSLSVFHT
-4026 PSPTVTETLLLT
+4026 PSPTVTDILLSTSALD
-4038 GTLNIHDGEWHQV
+4038 IHDGEWHQV
-4051 ALVRDNDTLTLYF
+4051 ALVRDNDTLILYF

-4069 SRGDT
+4069 SRDNT
-4074 ADQLDTSFTSG
+4074 ADLLDTSFTSG

-4098 AELYFCSSTLNQ
+4098 AELYFCSFTLNQ
-4110 DDIRCTLTC
+4110 EDIRCTLTC
-4119 GESFEVSS
+4119 GESFEISSS

-4149 DPNASLS
+4149 NPNASLS

-4166 YVNTL
+4166 YVNIL

-4186 DIVGS
+4186 DVVGP
-4191 SDVNMV
+4191 SDVNTV

-4202 ILINDQPPVLDLNGL
+4202 VLINDQPPVLDLNGL
-4217 TNNGID
+4217 TETGID
-4223 FQTTFSEL
+4223 FSTTFNEL
-4231 STGTQLIGREAILY
+4231 STGAQIIGRDAILY

-4257 VVEIVGAQRL
+4257 VVDIVGAQQL
-4267 AEALTVSGPVPDI
+4267 AETFSVSGPVAGI

-4289 RVEILSNDSAV
+4289 RIELLSNDSTV

-4314 QYVDLQQEPG
+4314 KYVNLQQEPAT
-4324 VRDRIVRFVTVEDA
+4324 VDRIVRFVTVEDA

-4345 PQAQTTVTVVPTNDP
+4345 PQAQTTVTIVPTNDP
-4360 PELDLNSAGPGLGAS
+4360 PVLDLNTASAGLGTS
-4375 VLYPEQ
+4375 VIYPEQ
-4381 LGRVRLIQGTAQRI
+4381 LGRVRLIQGMTQSI
-4395 TDPDSTTLTMA
+4395 TDPDSTSLAMA

-4416 AAESLRVDETAFSVS
+4416 AAETLRVDETAFGVA
-4431 VTWNFNT
+4431 VTWSFDT
-4438 ATGILTIQ
+4438 ATATLTIQ
-4446 GTYSFIDWL
+4446 GTYSFMDWL
-4455 SILRAVEYMNTNRN
+4455 SVLRGVEYMNTNSN
-4469 PDVSQARTVSVRIQ
+4469 PDVSQARTVSVRVQ
-4483 DDGGA
+4483 DRGGA
-4488 WSDAAATVSIT
+4488 WSNAAPVSIT
-4499 IQQYNDPPEL
+4499 IRQYNDPPEL
-4509 YVGGPGVRNFQ
+4509 YVGGPGVRNFR

-4528 CVPITSPD
+4528 CVPITSPN
-4536 IQLVDVDSDRIGNVQ
+4536 IQLVDADSDRFPSVQ
-4551 MQLSGSNVNPAL
+4551 VELSRSNVNRAF
-4563 ENITIL
+4563 ERITIL
-4569 GDLPVNTFFIR
+4569 GDLPATT
-4580 SLQILYMVLEASSAA
+4580 ILLEPYRILLLLVSPSAA

-4601 SRVVYCNSADEPAV
+4601 SRIVYCNTADEPTV
-4615 GNRRVTFFA
+4615 GTRRVTFVA
-4624 TDEGVPGTGL
+4624 TDEGVPGTTL
-4634 STATSTT
+4634 PLASSTAA
-4641 VETTIEIVRVNDQ
+4641 ETMIEIVRVNDQ

-4716 EETTSIGPLLT
+4716 EETTSIGPILT
-4727 DNGEILYNVTFRGV
+4727 ANGEILYNVTFRGA
-4741 GANRDRVLETIAAIR
+4741 GANIDRVLETVAAIR
-4756 YNNRATNITVNPP
+4756 YNNRATNITVDPP

-4806 ASLVLSFDETPTL
+4806 ASLVFSFNETSMP
-4819 VSIVRLA
+4819 VSIARLA
-4826 AVDEDAGLAGEIS
+4826 AVDEDTGLAGEIS

-4848 PFGSSARVTTPQGL
+4848 PFGGSARVTTSQGL

-4874 TLGLDAEQFVSH
+4874 PLGLDAEQFVSH
-4886 TVTVEASDMGNPSR
+4886 TVTVEALDMGNPSR
-4900 SATVQVQISVQ
+4900 SATVQVQISILDV
-4911 DLNDEAPRFIGTPYV
+4911 NDEAPRFANTPYV

-4936 PRNIFTVRASDA
+4936 PRNIFIVQAFDA

-4966 TLFSINPT
+4966 SNFSINPT
-4974 SGQIQSVALLDADVQ
+4974 SGQIQSVTLLDADLQ

-4994 NVSAEDTGSPPQ
+4994 NVSAQDTGSPPQ
-5006 ITYVI
+5006 TTYVT
-5011 VSFTLVDFNDNAGQV
+5011 VSFTLVDFNDNAGRV
-5026 DQLTPAVY
+5026 DQLTTAVY
-5034 VVQDSAVPHSIGP
+5034 VVQDNTVPRSIGP
-5047 AMRIVDQDLS
+5047 AIRIVDQDLS

-5062 QLRIILTPNPS
+5062 LLTIILTPNPS
-5073 DSSRTYDQCL
+5073 DGSRTYDQCL

-5089 RIADAGLTPGAV
+5089 RITEAGLIPGAV
-5101 DLLRL
+5101 DLLSL
-5106 ATFQSDNNVPGAF
+5106 ATFRSENNVPGAF
-5119 MSTTL
+5119 TPTTI

-5129 PAISLVRGTTIQDDG
+5129 PGISLVRGTTIQDDG

-5150 SDLPANFGE
+5150 SSLPANFGE

-5164 SFVATMRREGYIFV
+5164 SFVATMQREGHIFL
-5178 VPNTSNP
+5178 VPDSNNP
-5185 NASPSSVERE
+5185 NEEHDTVDRE

-5208 YVYGSARIRHSVSY
+5208 YVYGPARTQHSVSY
-5222 TLQSTDPIEGGV
+5222 ALQSTDPIEGGV

-5246 HFTLVVRSTASPPV
+5246 HFTLVVRSSASPPV
-5260 AELYVDCQLLAMFTL
+5260 AEFYVDCQLLTRLTL
-5275 NGAVQR
+5275 NGAVLR
-5281 PNSAI
+5281 PANNF
-5286 DVFIG
+5286 DLFIG
-5291 HSVPHPTVGGRLQAN
+5291 HSVPHAVPGGRLQAN

-5313 PTALTPTQLLNICS
+5313 PTALTPTQLLNFCS

-5361 PEADALRVLRGITYQ
+5361 PEADALTVLRRTTYQ

-5389 LEFRVVEVDLTGTSF
+5389 LEFRVVEVDLTGRSF

-5414 ELPVIDLNGVGTIS
+5414 ELPVIDLNGVGTID

-5446 IVSPSVRLD
+5446 IVSPSVRLN
-5455 RLIQDSVIPTFDRIT
+5455 RLIEDSVIPTFDRVT
-5470 VELLNPVDVSE
+5470 LELLNPVDINE
-5481 TLSARST
+5481 ALSARST
-5488 SSYIRV
+5488 SAYIRV

-5505 VGPAIPADFIPVILT
+5505 VGPGIPADFIPVILT

-5525 TNDRPTTSFARNI
+5525 TNDRPTTSFNRNI
-5538 SFLVVDTEGR
+5538 SFSVVDTEGR

-5586 GSSNVSVAPDT
+5586 GSSNVSVAPSA
-5597 VVHDVDND
+5597 VVRDVDND

-5633 GSYNPLTGNLTFT
+5633 GLYNPLTGNLTFT
-5646 GTASLT
+5646 GTASLN
-5652 RYQET
+5652 RYQDT
-5657 LRSVGFQ
+5657 LRSISFQ

-5685 HIFVTDGFL
+5685 QIFVTDGFL
-5694 VSRSAQVL
+5694 VSRTAQVL
-5702 VQFSPIDNPPEIDL
+5702 VQFSPIDDPPEIDL

-5723 ADGDSPLLIAPNAN
+5723 TDGDDPLLIAPNAN
-5737 ITDADNRRLASMN
+5737 ITDADNRRLASMD
-5750 VELSI
+5750 VELTA
-5755 GVDDNVLSDGLRASR
+5755 GVDNNILSDGLRTSR
-5770 VLVFGENLLTN
+5770 VLVFGEDLLTN

-5788 ITYINTAAEPTLLN
+5788 ITYINTVAEPTLLN
-5802 RTVSVSVCD
+5802 RTVTVSVCD
-5811 FREDRA
+5811 FREDRT

-5840 PEYTLDVVENSAVGT
+5840 PEYTVDVVENSPVGT
-5855 TLQSLH
+5855 TLLSLH
-5861 VSDIDRIQPIS
+5861 VDDIDRIQPVS
-5872 FIFTIVSTQPVPF
+5872 FNITIVSTEAVPF
-5885 TLEAT
+5885 TLEPT

-5898 VTSGI
+5898 VTSGH
-5903 LDFESLPMYNFT
+5903 LDFESSPGYNFT
-5915 VRASDG
+5915 VIASDG
-5921 LNVGTTEVSVL
+5921 LNVGTTDVIVS

-5944 NPPDPAIVAS
+5944 DPPDPAIVGS
-5954 QVMATPLVQ
+5954 QVMDTPLVQ
-5963 VAVNISDPD
+5963 VAVNITDPD
-5972 ADDIVVRAQFT
+5972 VDDMVVRAQFT
-5983 ITNIPAGSNE
+5983 VTNIPTGSNE
-5993 TLNWNPIPGYI
+5993 TLNWNPITGYT
-6004 FTQTSLNVFSL
+6004 FTQTSLNVFVL
-6015 ENNASTLPISE
+6015 EKNNSALPISE
-6026 ALASIL
+6026 ALMSIL

-6037 PVTQPAEIRT
+6037 PVIQPAEIRT
-6047 VGIIVFDE
+6047 VGIVVFDE
-6055 ENAESNRVNI
+6055 ANAGSNQVNI

-6073 MFITNTSEGVYS
+6073 MFLTNTSDGLYS
-6085 VSLPEGIVVTNF
+6085 VSLPEGIVVTDF

-6105 SGGPVITYAIEP
+6105 SGGSVITYAIEP
-6117 GVGVTIDPIS
+6117 GIGVSIDPIS
-6127 GLLSL
+6127 GFLSL
-6132 DRTLDREVEASLDFE
+6132 DSILDREVEPSLDFE

-6175 AEISGLNNITIF
+6175 AEIGRLNNITVY
-6187 TNVPSNPF
+6187 TNVPANLF

-6213 ITIVE
+6213 ITIVGE
-6218 EAPLVTSQF
+6218 TPLVTSPF

-6233 DESNTI
+6233 DEYNII
-6239 TKMATVCGLQSFI
+6239 TKMTRVCGLQSFI
-6252 DLLAYNGSSSGATLT
+6252 DLLAHNGSSSGATLT

-6273 RVLYNRHQSGY
+6273 RVLYNRYQSGY

-6289 DFSAFEGRISAF
+6289 DFTAFEGLISAF
-6301 TFALWLQPQ
+6301 TFAMWLQPQ
-6310 QSGYLAY
+6310 ESGYLAY

-6331 FDAAANQLIAT
+6331 FDAASNQLIAT
-6342 MKQAGLSGLQAQVR
+6342 MKQAGVSGLQAQVR

-6379 RALVCVVDGVRVPSL
+6379 RSLACVVDGVQVRSL

-6402 FIGEVFGESC
+6402 FIGDVFGESC